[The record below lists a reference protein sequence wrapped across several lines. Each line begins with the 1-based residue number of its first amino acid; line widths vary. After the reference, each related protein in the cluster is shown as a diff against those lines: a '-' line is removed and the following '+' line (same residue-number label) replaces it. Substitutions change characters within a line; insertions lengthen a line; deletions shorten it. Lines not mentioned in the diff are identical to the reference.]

1 MSLINK
7 KYYNWSIQQGDY
19 FPEPDLTKNLK
30 KEVRLQKL
38 KRSGF
43 RMVFIALLIIVAIAG
58 SAFIIL

>member
-19 FPEPDLTKNLK
+19 SPEPDLTKELK

-43 RMVFIALLIIVAIAG
+43 RIALITILIVVAIAG